1 MTHFFKDPGNA
12 GVGEIL
18 AFVDGVVRSGG
29 EAAVPAS
36 CLPVLVYGAGCRP
49 RARGETAGHF
59 VFREP
64 PPVLDG
70 CPYWERGLAVALM
83 AALAPVFVTVAVLVF
98 VFDGA
103 PVFFRQERYGCEGHH
118 FTLFKFRTMVRRSER
133 LHARLQ
139 RKLGK
144 KGQLFKLESDPRV
157 TRVGGF
163 LRWTFLDELPQL
175 FNVARGEMRLVGPR
189 PLPASDQGHYTRPEQ
204 ALRLKGLP
212 GMTGLWQVSGR
223 NERTFDEMCLLDAYY
238 LGNRSAALDLWIVGR
253 TLRLV
258 VQQIGLCRKPEYG
271 REQPGGV
278 EDAGHNDP

>member
-12 GVGEIL
+12 DVGKIL
-18 AFVDGVVRSGG
+18 AFIDGVLRSGA

-36 CLPVLVYGAGCRP
+36 CLPVLACCAGCRP
-49 RARGETAGHF
+49 QARDKTEGHF

-64 PPVLDG
+64 PPARAG
-70 CPYWERGLAVALM
+70 CPYLERGLAVALM
-83 AALAPVFVTVAVLVF
+83 VALAPVFVTVVILVF

-103 PVFFRQERYGCEGHH
+103 PVLFRQERYGCEGRL
-118 FTLFKFRTMVRRSER
+118 FTLFKFRTMVRQSER

-144 KGQLFKLESDPRV
+144 EGQLFKLESDPRV

-163 LRWTFLDELPQL
+163 LRRTFLDELPQL

-253 TLRLV
+253 TVRLV
-258 VQQIGLCRKPEYG
+258 LQQIGLCRKPEYG
-271 REQPGGV
+271 CEQPGGV
-278 EDAGHNDP
+278 DDAGHNDP